1 MLCRVFDHSYDKN
14 QKERPAIL
22 KFINKLPKFELL
34 YIFSIGMMFQLRI
47 MYPHLVN
54 SFVPKM
60 MNIGSVGK
68 SDIMAE
74 SYAAIM
80 MGLK

>member
-1 MLCRVFDHSYDKN
+1 MLCRIIDHSYDKR
-14 QKERPAIL
+14 QEERPRIIKL
-22 KFINKLPKFELL
+22 IKKLPKFELL
-34 YIFSIGMMFQLRI
+34 YIFSIGMMFQIRI

-54 SFVPKM
+54 NFVPKM

-68 SDIMAE
+68 SDCLSE
-74 SYAAIM
+74 NYAAIM